1 MPLVTALRREV
12 LMFLVWKLRFQ
23 VRMVIVAMR
32 IVSHQPSLLLL
43 MKPYLVVVEVA
54 LVPATVVVAAPP
66 LPVEEKV

>member
-1 MPLVTALRREV
+1 VQREV

-43 MKPYLVVVEVA
+43 MKVVHNPFNA
-54 LVPATVVVAAPP
+54 HP
-66 LPVEEKV
+66 LLLYCYSLTWW